1 MGKGVPK
8 DVKTAAEWFRKA
20 AEAGHPTAQ
29 SNLGVLYAS
38 GEVLEKD
45 MALAIQWWRKA
56 AEQGQPSAQFNLAQA
71 LVEGKAVPKDL
82 VEAYKWYHLAA
93 DRGDRDAARMRNAL
107 GVELSP
113 EEVAEALKRA
123 REFKAGLQSALKEKR
138 AAVF

>member
-1 MGKGVPK
+1 
-8 DVKTAAEWFRKA
+8 
-20 AEAGHPTAQ
+20 
-29 SNLGVLYAS
+29 
-38 GEVLEKD
+38 

-71 LVEGKAVPKDL
+71 LVEGKAAPKDL

-93 DRGDRDAARMRNAL
+93 DRGDRDAGRMRNAL

-123 REFKAGLQSALKEKR
+123 REFKSQLHAEMTEKR
-138 AAVF
+138 ELAF